1 MNNKKKI
8 IALIVVLAT
17 LVQVL
22 AGGMVFAYNS
32 VVSEKVEENNVQFKD
47 ISGHWAEN
55 SINYLANKGL
65 VKGYIADDGYVIKPQ
80 EFITRA
86 EFLTV
91 LINSRPDIEFTNENV
106 KSFIDVKEG
115 EWYKEIVD
123 KASSIGILSGYPDG
137 SFKPNNPITRAEITA
152 LIMKFN
158 NWSEKD
164 IDYES
169 KLFSDVK
176 EGEWHFIP
184 ILVCRSKK
192 IVNGYPDGTFAP
204 QRFALRG
211 EAFALLANYVK
222 NYLHSA
228 SAELDDMAPIVE
240 NKDITIYNQ
249 SSTSVTLN
257 WYKAFDD
264 KTAKENL
271 RYAVYLSR
279 KDNISN
285 IEGVLTNGTLIGE
298 YEKDIESKEIKGL
311 ASGTTY
317 YFNVVVKNDSDNKT
331 AYNSIKIVFKKSSPN
346 TQTESDDSK
355 VIITS
360 PQMGS
365 SRYYTYESHVDISG
379 VFTNKE
385 IDKISYSVFYEGK
398 EDKDSSYP
406 AITKGSY
413 DKNTNTTNWSIK
425 DFPAKYLC
433 VTVEI
438 YITDKSGKR
447 HMGWIDIVQEG
458 DDDNDGLSNY
468 LETLLGTDPN
478 NPDTDGDGLTDWDEI
493 YIYET
498 DPLKYD
504 TDGDEIS
511 DGDEVLYVYV
521 RDMDSE
527 GTISFTKKLKSELE
541 PDITG
546 ALRVIYKDDNYV
558 PPDLDLTREDHKHY
572 YMWYYEYIP
581 RSYVILDPLN
591 HDTDG
596 DGLPDGFELY
606 SSMTNPSAYDTYN
619 DGISDADKDPDGDG
633 LTNLQEYIYGTDP
646 LCYDTDGDGISD
658 GDEIEIGTNP
668 LLRDS
673 DNDGT
678 DDLEEIMRGT
688 DPNDPD
694 NGGIIMVE

>member
-317 YFNVVVKNDSDNKT
+317 YFNVVVKDDSDNKT

>member
-184 ILVCRSKK
+184 IMVCRSKK

-317 YFNVVVKNDSDNKT
+317 YFNVVVKDDSDNKT

>member
-184 ILVCRSKK
+184 IMVCRSKK

-331 AYNSIKIVFKKSSPN
+331 AYNPIKVFFRESSSN
-346 TQTESDDSK
+346 IQTGADDSK
-355 VIITS
+355 VLIVL
-360 PQMGS
+360 PQEGS
-365 SRYYTYESHVDISG
+365 SQYDTRENHINISG

-385 IDKISYSVFYEGK
+385 IYKVSYSVFYEGR
-398 EDKDSSYP
+398 EVKDSSYP
-406 AITKGSY
+406 AITKGIY
-413 DKNTNTTNWSIK
+413 NKETNTTCNSVYGLLLLNQDQAEHNYHLCK
-425 DFPAKYLC
+425 LLLKHPLYL
-433 VTVEI
+433 VLA
-438 YITDKSGKR
+438 R
-447 HMGWIDIVQEG
+447 F
-458 DDDNDGLSNY
+458 L
-468 LETLLGTDPN
+468 
-478 NPDTDGDGLTDWDEI
+478 
-493 YIYET
+493 
-498 DPLKYD
+498 
-504 TDGDEIS
+504 IS
-511 DGDEVLYVYV
+511 L
-521 RDMDSE
+521 
-527 GTISFTKKLKSELE
+527 
-541 PDITG
+541 
-546 ALRVIYKDDNYV
+546 
-558 PPDLDLTREDHKHY
+558 
-572 YMWYYEYIP
+572 
-581 RSYVILDPLN
+581 
-591 HDTDG
+591 
-596 DGLPDGFELY
+596 
-606 SSMTNPSAYDTYN
+606 
-619 DGISDADKDPDGDG
+619 
-633 LTNLQEYIYGTDP
+633 
-646 LCYDTDGDGISD
+646 
-658 GDEIEIGTNP
+658 
-668 LLRDS
+668 
-673 DNDGT
+673 
-678 DDLEEIMRGT
+678 
-688 DPNDPD
+688 
-694 NGGIIMVE
+694 

>member
-1 MNNKKKI
+1 
-8 IALIVVLAT
+8 
-17 LVQVL
+17 
-22 AGGMVFAYNS
+22 
-32 VVSEKVEENNVQFKD
+32 
-47 ISGHWAEN
+47 
-55 SINYLANKGL
+55 
-65 VKGYIADDGYVIKPQ
+65 
-80 EFITRA
+80 
-86 EFLTV
+86 
-91 LINSRPDIEFTNENV
+91 
-106 KSFIDVKEG
+106 
-115 EWYKEIVD
+115 
-123 KASSIGILSGYPDG
+123 
-137 SFKPNNPITRAEITA
+137 
-152 LIMKFN
+152 
-158 NWSEKD
+158 
-164 IDYES
+164 
-169 KLFSDVK
+169 
-176 EGEWHFIP
+176 
-184 ILVCRSKK
+184 
-192 IVNGYPDGTFAP
+192 
-204 QRFALRG
+204 
-211 EAFALLANYVK
+211 
-222 NYLHSA
+222 
-228 SAELDDMAPIVE
+228 
-240 NKDITIYNQ
+240 
-249 SSTSVTLN
+249 
-257 WYKAFDD
+257 
-264 KTAKENL
+264 
-271 RYAVYLSR
+271 
-279 KDNISN
+279 
-285 IEGVLTNGTLIGE
+285 
-298 YEKDIESKEIKGL
+298 
-311 ASGTTY
+311 
-317 YFNVVVKNDSDNKT
+317 
-331 AYNSIKIVFKKSSPN
+331 
-346 TQTESDDSK
+346 
-355 VIITS
+355 
-360 PQMGS
+360 
-365 SRYYTYESHVDISG
+365 
-379 VFTNKE
+379 
-385 IDKISYSVFYEGK
+385 
-398 EDKDSSYP
+398 
-406 AITKGSY
+406 
-413 DKNTNTTNWSIK
+413 
-425 DFPAKYLC
+425 
-433 VTVEI
+433 
-438 YITDKSGKR
+438 
-447 HMGWIDIVQEG
+447 MGWIDIVQEG

>member
-184 ILVCRSKK
+184 IMVCRSKK

-317 YFNVVVKNDSDNKT
+317 YFNVVVKDDSDNKT
-331 AYNSIKIVFKKSSPN
+331 AYNPIKVFFRESSSN
-346 TQTESDDSK
+346 IQTGADDSK

-468 LETLLGTDPN
+468 LEKLLGTDPN

-511 DGDEVLYVYV
+511 DGDEVLYVYI

-527 GTISFTKKLKSELE
+527 GRVYFIKKLRSELE
-541 PDITG
+541 PDIAS
-546 ALRVIYKDDNYV
+546 ALRVVYKDDNYV
-558 PPDLDLTREDHKHY
+558 PADLDLTNEDHRDY
-572 YMWYYEYIP
+572 YRWYYEYIP
-581 RSYVILDPLN
+581 RNYVILDPLN
-591 HDTDG
+591 HDTDE

-606 SSMTNPSAYDTYN
+606 SSMTSPSAYDTYN
-619 DGISDADKDPDGDG
+619 DDMSDADRDPDEDG
-633 LTNLQEYIYGTDP
+633 LTNIQEYINGTDP
-646 LCYDTDGDGISD
+646 LNRDTDGDSISD

>member
-1 MNNKKKI
+1 MYNKNKI
-8 IALIVVLAT
+8 AVPVVIVVM
-17 LVQVL
+17 LVQIL
-22 AGGMVFAYNS
+22 IGGIVFADS
-32 VVSEKVEENNVQFKD
+32 FAVSAEAEENDVQFSD
-47 ISGHWAEN
+47 ISGHWAED

-65 VKGYIADDGYVIKPQ
+65 IKGYTTDGGIVAKPQ
-80 EFITRA
+80 ERITRA

-91 LINSRPDIEFTNENV
+91 LLNSKPDVEFTNENV
-106 KSFIDVKEG
+106 KIFTDVKEG
-115 EWYKEIVD
+115 EWYKDIID
-123 KASSIGILSGYPDG
+123 KASSLGILSGYPDG
-137 SFKPNNPITRAEITA
+137 SFKPNNPITRAEISA
-152 LIMKFN
+152 LVMKFN
-158 NWSEKD
+158 NWDTGD
-164 IDYES
+164 IDPGS

-176 EGEWHFIP
+176 EGDWYFTP
-184 ILVCRSKK
+184 IIVCSSKK
-192 IVNGYPDGTFAP
+192 IVNGYPDGTFVP
-204 QRFALRG
+204 EGFALRA

-222 NYLHSA
+222 IYSHS
-228 SAELDDMAPIVE
+228 ELENSAPIVE
-240 NKDITIYNQ
+240 NKEI
-249 SSTSVTLN
+249 
-257 WYKAFDD
+257 
-264 KTAKENL
+264 E
-271 RYAVYLSR
+271 
-279 KDNISN
+279 ISN
-285 IEGVLTNGTLIGE
+285 L
-298 YEKDIESKEIKGL
+298 
-311 ASGTTY
+311 
-317 YFNVVVKNDSDNKT
+317 
-331 AYNSIKIVFKKSSPN
+331 NS
-346 TQTESDDSK
+346 TDSK

-360 PQMGS
+360 PQVGS

-406 AITKGSY
+406 AITKGSF

-504 TDGDEIS
+504 TDGDGIS
-511 DGDEVLYVYV
+511 DGDEVLYVYIH
-521 RDMDSE
+521 DMDSE
-527 GTISFTKKLKSELE
+527 GNLYFIKKLKSELG
-541 PDITG
+541 PDIAS

-558 PPDLDLTREDHKHY
+558 PPDLDLTREDHRDY
-572 YMWYYEYIP
+572 YIRYYKNIP

-591 HDTDG
+591 HDTDA

-606 SSMTNPSAYDTYN
+606 STMTSPSVYDTYN

-668 LLRDS
+668 LLKDS

-678 DDLEEIMRGT
+678 NDLDEIKRGT
-688 DPNDPD
+688 DPNDPND
-694 NGGIIMVE
+694 GGIDDIKPLR

>member
-184 ILVCRSKK
+184 IMVCRSKK

-228 SAELDDMAPIVE
+228 FAELDDMAPIVE

>member
-184 ILVCRSKK
+184 IMVCRSKK

-311 ASGTTY
+311 ASGTIY
-317 YFNVVVKNDSDNKT
+317 YFNVVVKDDSDNKT

>member
-184 ILVCRSKK
+184 IMVCRSKK

-228 SAELDDMAPIVE
+228 SAELDDMAPKVE

>member
-184 ILVCRSKK
+184 IMVCRSKK

>member
-65 VKGYIADDGYVIKPQ
+65 AKGYIADDGYVIKPQ

-317 YFNVVVKNDSDNKT
+317 YFNVVVKDDSDNKT